1 MSVPD
6 GRVAAPVWDALAKI
20 EVSGHPSPHC
30 EMRPATPGASSPITE
45 AWSASDIQPSFSP
58 WRAGPSGWGAAWW
71 GAAVRSCH
79 GTVQIQQ
86 MLHRHEPDCAIRK
99 HLSYDVQLPPDAYL
113 RPIPIVTCRGAR
125 VRGSKAEKGG
135 LPNRGALQP
144 GVRAGGRSAG
154 RQKRR
159 ARLITNA
166 VLNGVIR
173 Q

>member
-1 MSVPD
+1 MKREERALMSVPD

-125 VRGSKAEKGG
+125 VRGSKAEKEGSRIG
-135 LPNRGALQP
+135 EPSNP
-144 GVRAGGRSAG
+144 GYGPADAPPVDRSGELA
-154 RQKRR
+154 
-159 ARLITNA
+159 
-166 VLNGVIR
+166 
-173 Q
+173 